1 MHGRTQLLEP
11 KVMTM
16 LVVLCEHANS
26 IISAEE
32 LFKRVWPHSIYSPN
46 SVRRNIALLRKA
58 LCDDDKELIK
68 THPKR
73 GYSLQATVSSANKK
87 HTSRAI
93 YTSNKNPRIRN
104 QAKKIGIICF
114 ALICMLSIPVFNWAA
129 LDNPAVPDLSL
140 KNVKPIT
147 ATNALEHYMRVSPDK
162 GYMAIVRSGPK
173 KEANKHIY
181 IKDLKRKKTWKI
193 TEKAQN
199 YTYLAWRNA
208 NSLVYSASH
217 DNGIE
222 FGQILLDANL
232 QPTQQTPLI
241 KRDDISW
248 NSPFFIDKK
257 QQLFYLANINASEH
271 SRNVTLYQHNLI
283 SGEVRKLLTPNDT
296 FKPYKISLSPQ
307 QNKLAVIGFNT
318 DSISVVKT
326 FDIKTEQFE
335 MIKALDHNWYFLT
348 WQQDQQS
355 LLLSN
360 GKDLSELQVSGDWQP
375 ISYNNYHFVQYIQA
389 VAGKLYFLQRR
400 IDEDLYLA
408 NRSDISNIKTISD
421 SNSVDTSAAVSPNEK
436 MVSYIS
442 SKNGI
447 PQLLLNELDSN
458 NESIIFYNYTQELA
472 LAPPVW
478 LSNTH
483 LISAINNRPFV
494 ISMLDNKV
502 NIKWLDNLLGIPL
515 ISLENQDTFM
525 YVDKSAQGDWLYT
538 YNLTTSK
545 KQPLHEQ
552 LNTRQLFKNEQQ
564 QLIAASNN
572 TIENISTK
580 TKLVT
585 VSGAKLR
592 VFPSKDGIYYRSFR
606 NNKYQLG
613 FYGYKRE
620 GLKPQQELA
629 TLCVQI
635 CDQLQAVTDNYYVLS
650 KKVSQADILSLDI
663 QRSE

>member
-16 LVVLCEHANS
+16 LIVLCEHANS

-32 LFKRVWPHSIYSPN
+32 LFKQVWPHSIYSPN

-58 LCDDDKELIK
+58 LCDDDKKLIK

-73 GYSLQATVSSANKK
+73 GYSLQAIISSLSSPADAK
-87 HTSRAI
+87 I
-93 YTSNKNPRIRN
+93 YTKPKVNNH
-104 QAKKIGIICF
+104 KIARYVTVLCTFIFLVITWV
-114 ALICMLSIPVFNWAA
+114 IWQNT
-129 LDNPAVPDLSL
+129 PASQQTVNNL
-140 KNVKPIT
+140 KPIT
-147 ATNALEHYMRVSPDK
+147 ASKAIEHYMRVSPNHDH
-162 GYMAIVRSGPK
+162 MAIIRSESHQGTD
-173 KEANKHIY
+173 KHIY

-193 TEKAQN
+193 TKEAQN

-217 DNGIE
+217 DSGIE
-222 FGQILLDANL
+222 FGQILLDDGL
-232 QPTQQTPLI
+232 QSTQQTQLI
-241 KRDDISW
+241 RRSDISW

-307 QNKLAVIGFNT
+307 QNKLAVIGFNA

-326 FDIKTEQFE
+326 FDIKTTQFE

-360 GKDLSELQVSGDWQP
+360 GKDLSLLHVSGDWQP
-375 ISYNNYHFVQYIQA
+375 ISYNNYHFLQYIQA
-389 VAGKLYFLQRR
+389 VAGKLYFLERR
-400 IDEDLYLA
+400 TDEDLYLA
-408 NRSDISNIKTISD
+408 NRTDVSNIKTISD
-421 SNSVDTSAAVSPNEK
+421 SNNVDTSAAVSPNEQ
-436 MVSYIS
+436 MVTYIS

-447 PQLLLNELDSN
+447 PQLFLKELDSN
-458 NESIIFYNYTQELA
+458 NESIIFDNHAQELA

-478 LSNTH
+478 LNNTH
-483 LISAINNRPFV
+483 LISALNNRPFV
-494 ISMLDNKV
+494 ISLLGNNV
-502 NIKWLDNLLGIPL
+502 NIKWVDNLLGIPL
-515 ISLENQDTFM
+515 IVLENDDTFI

-538 YNLTTSK
+538 YNLSTTQ

-552 LNTRQLFKNEQQ
+552 LNARQLFKNEQQ
-564 QLIAASNN
+564 QLISASNN

-580 TKLVT
+580 TKLIT
-585 VSGAKLR
+585 VPGAKLR
-592 VFPSKDGIYYRSFR
+592 VFPSKNGIYYRSFKS
-606 NNKYQLG
+606 NKYQLG
-613 FYGYKRE
+613 FYGYKSE
-620 GLKPQQELA
+620 DVKPQHELA
-629 TLCVQI
+629 TLCEQV
-635 CDQLQAVTDNYYVLS
+635 CDQLQAVSDSYYVLS
-650 KKVSQADILSLDI
+650 KKVSQADILSLEI
-663 QRSE
+663 SHEE

>member
-1 MHGRTQLLEP
+1 VHGRTQLLEP
-11 KVMTM
+11 KVMAM
-16 LVVLCEHANS
+16 LIVLCEHANS

-32 LFKRVWPHSIYSPN
+32 LFKQVWPHSIYSPN

-58 LCDDDKELIK
+58 LCDDDKKLIK

-73 GYSLQATVSSANKK
+73 GYSLQAIISSPSSPANRK
-87 HTSRAI
+87 I
-93 YTSNKNPRIRN
+93 YTK
-104 QAKKIGIICF
+104 AKVNSHKI
-114 ALICMLSIPVFNWAA
+114 ALYVAA
-129 LDNPAVPDLSL
+129 LCTFIFLVAIWQNTPASQQTLNNL
-140 KNVKPIT
+140 KPIT
-147 ATNALEHYMRVSPDK
+147 ASKAIERYMRVNPNHDHI
-162 GYMAIVRSGPK
+162 AIIRSEPRQGT
-173 KEANKHIY
+173 NKHIY
-181 IKDLKRKKTWKI
+181 IKDLKRKKTWII
-193 TEKAQN
+193 TKEAQN

-217 DNGIE
+217 DSGIE
-222 FGQILLDANL
+222 FGQILLDDDL
-232 QPTQQTPLI
+232 QPTQQTQLI
-241 KRDDISW
+241 RRSDISW

-257 QQLFYLANINASEH
+257 QQLFYLANINSSEH
-271 SRNVTLYQHNLI
+271 SRNVTLYQHSLI
-283 SGEVRKLLTPNDT
+283 SGEVRKLITPNDT

-335 MIKALDHNWYFLT
+335 TIKALDHNWYFLT
-348 WQQDQQS
+348 WQQGQQS

-360 GKDLSELQVSGDWQP
+360 GKDLSELHVSGDWQP

-389 VAGKLYFLQRR
+389 VAGKLYFLERR

-408 NRSDISNIKTISD
+408 NRSDVSNIKTISD

-447 PQLLLNELDSN
+447 PQLLLKKLDSN
-458 NESIIFYNYTQELA
+458 NESIIFDNHTQELA

-494 ISMLDNKV
+494 ISMLDNNV

-515 ISLENQDTFM
+515 ILLENKDIFM
-525 YVDKSAQGDWLYT
+525 YVDKSAQGDWLYK
-538 YNLTTSK
+538 YNLTTSQ

-552 LNTRQLFKNEQQ
+552 LNARQLFKNEQQ
-564 QLIAASNN
+564 QIIAASND

-585 VSGAKLR
+585 VPGAKLR
-592 VFPSKDGIYYRSFR
+592 VFPSKDGIYYRSFK
-606 NNKYQLG
+606 NNKFQLG
-613 FYGYKRE
+613 FYSYKSE
-620 GLKPQQELA
+620 GLKPQHELA
-629 TLCVQI
+629 TLCEQI
-635 CDQLQAVTDNYYVLS
+635 CDQLQAVSDSYYVLS
-650 KKVSQADILSLDI
+650 KKVSQADILSLEI
-663 QRSE
+663 SLEE